1 MINHIILILPS
12 VIVIQQKKKKKKN
25 QPIIVNNMLI
35 RPRKHQKDKVKMK
48 FYLGQNLV
56 TKLVVT

>member
-12 VIVIQQKKKKKKN
+12 VIVIQQKKKKKN
-25 QPIIVNNMLI
+25 HPIIVNNMLS

>member
-1 MINHIILILPS
+1 MINHIIVILPS
-12 VIVIQQKKKKKKN
+12 VIVIQQKKKN
-25 QPIIVNNMLI
+25 HPIIVNNMLS

-56 TKLVVT
+56 IKLVVT

>member
-1 MINHIILILPS
+1 
-12 VIVIQQKKKKKKN
+12 
-25 QPIIVNNMLI
+25 MLS

>member
-1 MINHIILILPS
+1 MINHIILILPP
-12 VIVIQQKKKKKKN
+12 VVVIQPKKKKN
-25 QPIIVNNMLI
+25 HPIIVNNLLS

-56 TKLVVT
+56 TKLVVI

>member
-1 MINHIILILPS
+1 MINHIIVILPS
-12 VIVIQQKKKKKKN
+12 VIVIQQKKKKN
-25 QPIIVNNMLI
+25 HPIIVNNLLS

-56 TKLVVT
+56 IK